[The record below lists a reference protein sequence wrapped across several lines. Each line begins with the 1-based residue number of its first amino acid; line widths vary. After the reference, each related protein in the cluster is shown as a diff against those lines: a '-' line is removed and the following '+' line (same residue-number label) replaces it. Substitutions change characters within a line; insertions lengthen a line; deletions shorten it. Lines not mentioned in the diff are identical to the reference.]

1 MGVDWRRRLKEKVG
15 AYSDLND
22 STINQLIEL
31 VNICVPY
38 HEKQDMG
45 VVDDIADAVKGFQ
58 AEDFDNEGQ
67 PKDRTDTIQAIH
79 KGRFKRKV
87 IYSITTN
94 IPFSEE
100 KAEEILDKI
109 VKRLKPGEFEPEVID
124 NIIKYIIQSYPK
136 ITKSTRRFWQKR
148 SCVDIRISDEKNEIA
163 LESFDIFINRAVDTI
178 IINNMILRRTK
189 EDYKTRKKI
198 SDSMVDDGVCRPI
211 LWFALLEDTKD
222 KALSDSKES
231 VETHTLDIMMS
242 LIKAFGVEEAAR
254 KQEGLLDNFRK
265 INKETDTTKQIEFIK
280 TLIENI
286 GAPADLAEDV
296 SEIFDDMNT
305 IHSIAI
311 NTVKTAKEIK
321 EGSGIVSI
329 IIGSIN
335 LLLIPIQC
343 AVEGRWPPTKEE
355 LGKMLVSSVTI
366 VLGALLCA
374 SIGGPIALGVYFLGL
389 SLIGLGRATFAYGVK
404 TREIKRLTRLAE
416 TKMVERDALME
427 TIIAIDKLISEKI
440 KIIQGLL
447 AKRPDEIPF
456 SVLESHLS
464 KEKKENDEMG
474 LLQLQALRREK
485 IKEYI
490 KTASE
495 YAEVDGKRNILDN
508 QNKMIIHKLT
518 KNAYVMATGLAVIG
532 AIVFLIA
539 PPIGAGILIAAAA
552 LSSATLLISVAHKA
566 YSYFFKKKSTSALS
580 SIQSKEL
587 EKDANEP
594 LFDKYH
600 LYPSGSIDYKLMGM
614 DVSPKDRPHQQ
625 KKTIFKTTPLS
636 KFFSP
641 QKTKPLEKEEDSTIE
656 SPDKIKKLNSL

>member
-1 MGVDWRRRLKEKVG
+1 
-15 AYSDLND
+15 
-22 STINQLIEL
+22 
-31 VNICVPY
+31 
-38 HEKQDMG
+38 
-45 VVDDIADAVKGFQ
+45 
-58 AEDFDNEGQ
+58 
-67 PKDRTDTIQAIH
+67 
-79 KGRFKRKV
+79 
-87 IYSITTN
+87 
-94 IPFSEE
+94 
-100 KAEEILDKI
+100 
-109 VKRLKPGEFEPEVID
+109 
-124 NIIKYIIQSYPK
+124 
-136 ITKSTRRFWQKR
+136 
-148 SCVDIRISDEKNEIA
+148 
-163 LESFDIFINRAVDTI
+163 
-178 IINNMILRRTK
+178 
-189 EDYKTRKKI
+189 
-198 SDSMVDDGVCRPI
+198 MVDDGVCRPI